1 MRVMSNYPDN
11 VTGREYEIAGPDWDG
26 DIERT
31 CATKNVTITI
41 VDREDDGNTF
51 VLEVDEC
58 PLIDR
63 EVYAQRYNGVL
74 SWTCPACGT
83 EHIEDE
89 EGPDD

>member
-1 MRVMSNYPDN
+1 MTGWNLPPG
-11 VTGREYEIAGPDWDG
+11 VTGREYAISGPEWDG
-26 DIERT
+26 EIERT

>member
-1 MRVMSNYPDN
+1 MTGWNLPPG
-11 VTGREYEIAGPDWDG
+11 VTGREYAISGPDWDG

-51 VLEVDEC
+51 TLEVDEC

-63 EVYAQRYNGVL
+63 EVYAQRINGGL
-74 SWTCPACGT
+74 YWTCPACGT